1 MYFFCSCRVEKI
13 PLRHFL
19 TIRTNIGHPG
29 RQEPKDEGAGVCY
42 FQRGQQCVQCF
53 EIYAGLPFLRQTHG
67 RFMETAFFFH
77 VKHAIVW
84 NQSCSSFK
92 IIVAFKS
99 VFLSCSVS
107 SMPSKTRTLLP
118 KWRGLTWSVTV
129 RKRGPRGSRDLREAA
144 ARRLHKER
152 PEPWWQESHRPCL

>member
-1 MYFFCSCRVEKI
+1 MTTPEVRLNHTIYINNLNEKIKKVGKMISEALLHVRHEANVLLKKTPPKLSIYFFCSCRVEKI

-19 TIRTNIGHPG
+19 TIRTNLGHPG

-77 VKHAIVW
+77 VKHTIA
-84 NQSCSSFK
+84 
-92 IIVAFKS
+92 
-99 VFLSCSVS
+99 
-107 SMPSKTRTLLP
+107 
-118 KWRGLTWSVTV
+118 
-129 RKRGPRGSRDLREAA
+129 
-144 ARRLHKER
+144 
-152 PEPWWQESHRPCL
+152 